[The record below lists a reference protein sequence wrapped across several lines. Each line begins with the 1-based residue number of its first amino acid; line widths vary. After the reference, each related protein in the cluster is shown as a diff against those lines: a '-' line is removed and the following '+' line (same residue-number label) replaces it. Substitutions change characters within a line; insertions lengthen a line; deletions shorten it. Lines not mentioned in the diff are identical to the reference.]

1 MTWKQPVSDNK
12 LRIEAQETLSD
23 GFLKVVKY
31 TLSHRTFDG
40 GWIGPMTREIV
51 MRPFCV
57 AVLPY
62 DPVADKILL
71 IEQFRLAA
79 HLGGMPAWQLEIIA
93 GMNDK
98 NESPEAIVRRE
109 AIEEA
114 NCTLGD
120 LVEIYRYLP
129 TPGITNETVAIY
141 CGRMD
146 SAGQGGVFGLDD
158 EHEDIRATLHDFAEV
173 PRILADGHGGN
184 GLLIIALQWLMLNR
198 DRLRRE
204 WR

>member
-1 MTWKQPVSDNK
+1 MSDDK
-12 LRIEAQETLSD
+12 LKIHAQEMLSE
-23 GFLKVVKY
+23 GFLKVVRY
-31 TLSHRTFDG
+31 TVSHRKFDG
-40 GWIGPMTREIV
+40 GWVGPMTREVV
-51 MRPFCV
+51 MRPYCV

-79 HLGGMPAWQLEIIA
+79 HLAGMPAWQREIVA

-98 NESPEAIVRRE
+98 DEKPEDIVRRE
-109 AIEEA
+109 AMEEA
-114 NCTLGD
+114 NCPLTD
-120 LVEIYRYLP
+120 LVEVYTYLP
-129 TPGITNETVAIY
+129 TPGITNETIAIY

-146 SAGQGGVFGLDD
+146 SNGQGGLFGLDG

-173 PRILADGHGGN
+173 PEILANGHSGN
-184 GLLIIALQWLMLNR
+184 GLLIIALQWLILNR
-198 DRLRRE
+198 DRLRQA

>member
-1 MTWKQPVSDNK
+1 VDDEK
-12 LRIEAQETLSD
+12 LRIHAEETLSD
-23 GFLKVVKY
+23 GFLKLTKY
-31 TLSHRTFDG
+31 TVSHRRFDG
-40 GWIGPMTREIV
+40 GWIGPMTREV
-51 MRPFCV
+51 VLRPLCV

-62 DPVADKILL
+62 DPIADKILL

-79 HLGGMPAWQLEIIA
+79 HLAGMAAWQREIIA

-98 NESPEAIVRRE
+98 NESPETIVRRE
-109 AIEEA
+109 ALEEA
-114 NCTLGD
+114 DCPLTD

-129 TPGITNETVAIY
+129 TPGITNENIVMY

-146 SAGQGGVFGLDD
+146 SRGRGGVFGLDD

-173 PRILADGHGGN
+173 PGILTDSHGGN
-184 GLLIIALQWLMLNR
+184 GLLIMSLQWLMLNR

>member
-1 MTWKQPVSDNK
+1 VDDEK
-12 LRIEAQETLSD
+12 LKIHAKETLSD
-23 GFLKVVKY
+23 GFLKLTKY
-31 TLSHRTFDG
+31 TVSHRRFDG
-40 GWIGPMTREIV
+40 GWIGPMTREV
-51 MRPFCV
+51 VERPLCV

-62 DPVADKILL
+62 DPIADKILL

-79 HLGGMPAWQLEIIA
+79 HLAGMAAWQREIIA

-109 AIEEA
+109 ALEEA
-114 NCTLGD
+114 DCPLTD
-120 LVEIYRYLP
+120 LIEIYRYLP
-129 TPGITNETVAIY
+129 TPGITSR
-141 CGRMD
+141 GR
-146 SAGQGGVFGLDD
+146 GGIFGLDD

-173 PRILADGHGGN
+173 PGILTDSHGGN
-184 GLLIIALQWLMLNR
+184 GLLIMSLQWLMLNR

>member
-1 MTWKQPVSDNK
+1 MSDEK
-12 LRIEAQETLSD
+12 LKIHAQETLYQ
-23 GFLKVVKY
+23 GFLKVAKY
-31 TLSHRTFDG
+31 TISHRRFDG
-40 GWIGPMTREIV
+40 GWIGPMTREV
-51 MRPFCV
+51 VERPFCV

-62 DPVADKILL
+62 DPITDKILL

-79 HLGGMPAWQLEIIA
+79 HLAGMPAWQCEIVA

-109 AIEEA
+109 AMEEA
-114 NCTLGD
+114 NCVVTD
-120 LVEIYRYLP
+120 LVEVYTYLP
-129 TPGITNETVAIY
+129 TPGITNETIAIY
-141 CGRMD
+141 CGRMN

-173 PRILADGHGGN
+173 PEILANRHGGN
-184 GLLIIALQWLMLNR
+184 GLLIIALQWLTLNR
-198 DRLRRE
+198 DRLRRD